1 MVAELTSV
9 QILTPDGDQSGL
21 RAVTPGKSSPAV
33 ALGDGV
39 APGDVREGNKREVK
53 KKQLLLAKE
62 KDSATVSVEFS
73 VISASCNQS
82 ENLQ

>member
-1 MVAELTSV
+1 MIAELTSV

-39 APGDVREGNKREVK
+39 GPGDGREGNKREVK

-62 KDSATVSVEFS
+62 KDFATVSDGFLVTFAWYS
-73 VISASCNQS
+73 
-82 ENLQ
+82 

>member
-9 QILTPDGDQSGL
+9 QILTPFGDQSGL

-33 ALGDGV
+33 ALSGDGV
-39 APGDVREGNKREVK
+39 APGDAREVNKRDVK

-62 KDSATVSVEFS
+62 KDSATVSVEF
-73 VISASCNQS
+73 
-82 ENLQ
+82 L